1 MSIILQDASRDMKN
15 IADSLSRE
23 PDKTSYIQT
32 SVIVLLDVAGNV
44 EKLLKLSVIHM
55 LMNN

>member
-1 MSIILQDASRDMKN
+1 MKN

-32 SVIVLLDVAGNV
+32 SVTVLLDVAGNV